1 MSSSEIDTDHVPTD
15 DWTVQK
21 LIGLGVV
28 VLGAF
33 FIFIYNVSP

>member
-15 DWTVQK
+15 DWTVSK
-21 LIGLGVV
+21 LVGLGLL

-33 FIFIYNVSP
+33 FVFIYNVSP